1 VEEKMKPWQIV
12 SVLALVPVVLA
23 GCGAE
28 EATPAAADESSAVA
42 YTSEALDTSYDGAL
56 DVPNQLML
64 GTIQLEGTD
73 NAVTPEQA
81 TALLPLWQALQG
93 GVTAQAEVEAVL
105 KQVEGTMA
113 QEQLEAIAAMQLTQ
127 EDLRTWM
134 QEQGVGPGG
143 GFPGAGGGE
152 EVSPELRATRQ
163 AEFGGGEV
171 PPAMATRRAEF
182 ENMSDEEREAFR
194 ATAQAGGGFPG
205 GPEGGTGGG
214 FPGRPGGGAGRGA
227 GRFGILLNPLI
238 ELLTQRAAE

>member
-1 VEEKMKPWQIV
+1 MKLWQIV
-12 SVLALVPVVLA
+12 SVLALVAVVLA

-28 EATPAAADESSAVA
+28 EATPATTDEDNAVV

-56 DVPNQLML
+56 DVRNQLML

-93 GVTAQAEVEAVL
+93 GVTVQAEVQAVL
-105 KQVEGTMA
+105 KQIEGTMI
-113 QEQLEAIAAMQLTQ
+113 QEQLEAITVMQLTQ
-127 EDLRTWM
+127 EDLRAWM
-134 QEQGVGPGG
+134 QEQGLGRDG

-152 EVSPELRATRQ
+152 EVSPEVRATRQ
-163 AEFGGGEV
+163 AEFGSGEV
-171 PPAMATRRAEF
+171 PPEMATRRAEM

-205 GPEGGTGGG
+205 GPEGGAGGG
-214 FPGRPGGGAGRGA
+214 LPGGSGGRAGRG
-227 GRFGILLNPLI
+227 GGPFGILLNPLI

>member
-1 VEEKMKPWQIV
+1 MKLWQIV
-12 SVLALVPVVLA
+12 SVLALAAVALA

-28 EATPAAADESSAVA
+28 EATPATADEGSAVA
-42 YTSEALDTSYDGAL
+42 YTSEALNMSYDGAL

-64 GTIQLEGTD
+64 GTIQLEGTG

-93 GVTAQAEVEAVL
+93 GVTVQAEMAAVL
-105 KQVEGTMA
+105 KQIEGAMA
-113 QEQLEAIAAMQLTQ
+113 PEQLEAIAAMQLTQ

-134 QEQGVGPGG
+134 QDQGVGPGD

-152 EVSPELRATRQ
+152 EVSPEVRATRQ

-171 PPAMATRRAEF
+171 PPEMATRRAEM
-182 ENMSDEEREAFR
+182 ENISDEEREAFR

-205 GPEGGTGGG
+205 GSEGRAGGG
-214 FPGRPGGGAGRGA
+214 FPGGPGGGAGRGA
-227 GRFGILLNPLI
+227 GPFGILLNPLI